1 MTMLAVA
8 AMAVSTVGLT
18 AIAGLMFFIPPF
30 HMYRQLKG
38 TYGLSRASALL
49 RTMLLLVFTFIA
61 LALFGLVL
69 VALGLFD

>member
-1 MTMLAVA
+1 
-8 AMAVSTVGLT
+8 
-18 AIAGLMFFIPPF
+18 
-30 HMYRQLKG
+30 LKG